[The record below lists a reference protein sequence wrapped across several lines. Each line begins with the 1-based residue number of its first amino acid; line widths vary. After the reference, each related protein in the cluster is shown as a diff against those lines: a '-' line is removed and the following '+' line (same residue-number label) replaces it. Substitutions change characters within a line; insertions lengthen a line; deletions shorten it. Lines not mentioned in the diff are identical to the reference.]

1 MSSVSQEQH
10 GGTKMESGSAAL
22 KRSQLPPIT
31 EVGVGALILVVI
43 GGVYL
48 SSYYPRRSPLLL
60 PTILAVVSAVMVI
73 VNIAMIVRSDSLA
86 KTLFLK
92 VGKWALLAYVV
103 VAGMLE
109 YVFVL
114 DGTRG
119 NALIL
124 LSLMLLI
131 FAVDVPVIIAFTV
144 ARYSSTSPG
153 VES

>member
-10 GGTKMESGSAAL
+10 GGTKMESNSPAQ
-22 KRSQLPPIT
+22 KRSQLPPVT
-31 EVGVGALILVVI
+31 EIGIGALILVVI

-48 SSYYPRRSPLLL
+48 SSYYPQRSPLVL

-73 VNIAMIVRSDSLA
+73 VNIVVIVRSEGLA
-86 KTLFLK
+86 RALFFK

-131 FAVDVPVIIAFTV
+131 FAVDVPIIIAFTV
-144 ARYSSTSPG
+144 ARYSGSPTG
-153 VES
+153 VER

>member
-10 GGTKMESGSAAL
+10 GGTKMELGSAAQ
-22 KRSQLPPIT
+22 KRSQLPPVT
-31 EVGVGALILVVI
+31 EIGVGALVLVVI

-60 PTILAVVSAVMVI
+60 PTILAAVSAVMVI
-73 VNIAMIVRSDSLA
+73 ANIATIVRSGSLA
-86 KTLFLK
+86 KALFLR

-124 LSLMLLI
+124 LTLMLVV
-131 FAVDVPVIIAFTV
+131 FAVDVPIIIAFTV
-144 ARYSSTSPG
+144 ARYSSFPTG